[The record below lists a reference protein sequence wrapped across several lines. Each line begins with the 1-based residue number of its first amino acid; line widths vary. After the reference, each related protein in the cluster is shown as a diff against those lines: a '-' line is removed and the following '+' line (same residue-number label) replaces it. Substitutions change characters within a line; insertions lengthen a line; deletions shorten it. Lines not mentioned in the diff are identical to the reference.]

1 MTRQV
6 HNVNLRLLKMI
17 LYRSIRDQGIE
28 DFILL
33 VTELQISMCLS
44 SLQET
49 ALFRGTDLSTITGK
63 QNLLGTR
70 TLRAL

>member
-28 DFILL
+28 GFILL
-33 VTELQISMCLS
+33 VIELQINVCLS

-49 ALFRGTDLSTITGK
+49 ALFRGNDLSTITSK
-63 QNLLGTR
+63 QHLLGR
-70 TLRAL
+70 